1 MNDTKNSP
9 PSSQMS
15 AKGAGQ
21 RSGLGFSIA
30 VALLLIALVTGSAFG
45 VQSLLRLVNPP
56 ITVAPLSPKAVELT
70 QQLAERRAREA
81 TQLSSYGWVDKESGI
96 ARIPIAQAITLL
108 AGQGLPV
115 GIPPTAT
122 TTTATAITTTATTT
136 TDTVDSDSTP
146 AAPAVDLTNLN
157 YQDHILP
164 IFEAHCS
171 KCHGTEEPEEG
182 LTLTTF
188 KGAMAG
194 SLYGRVIAP
203 GDPDNS
209 YLVELVV
216 NGKMPKRGDPLS
228 QSEIDMV
235 VAWIKAGAPES
246 GDGTSAPIAAST
258 PLTESTPVAE
268 ATPTTES
275 AAITP
280 TVVATHTVDLANV
293 SFTNDVLPIFMAHC
307 AECHGDDNPEEGL
320 ELTSYKKLMNG
331 SLNGGVIKKGDPDNS
346 YLVKMIVEGKMPK
359 RALVKG
365 DFLKRRR
372 FGEIEDVI
380 TAAGLP
386 PLPPLGLRQHL
397 WSLPRW
403 MQQRQSRQTT
413 PPQPRQLPL
422 LQPPHRRQSAWRH
435 PKPPQPGGLLPRR
448 QSQRQRLSVSQ
459 RQRSLQRSLRPCRLR
474 QRKEQPTRRHFLPR
488 LQTHKP

>member
-21 RSGLGFSIA
+21 RNGLGFSIA

-45 VQSLLRLVNPP
+45 VQSLLRMVNPP

-136 TDTVDSDSTP
+136 TDTVESANTP
-146 AAPAVDLTNLN
+146 AAAVVDLTNLN

-258 PLTESTPVAE
+258 PLTESTPVSE
-268 ATPTTES
+268 STPVTESTTITES

-293 SFTNDVLPIFMAHC
+293 SFTNDVLPIFIAHC
-307 AECHGDDNPEEGL
+307 AECHGDDNREEGV
-320 ELTSYKKLMNG
+320 ELTSYKKLRYG
-331 SLNGGVIKKGDPDNS
+331 
-346 YLVKMIVEGKMPK
+346 
-359 RALVKG
+359 
-365 DFLKRRR
+365 
-372 FGEIEDVI
+372 
-380 TAAGLP
+380 
-386 PLPPLGLRQHL
+386 
-397 WSLPRW
+397 
-403 MQQRQSRQTT
+403 
-413 PPQPRQLPL
+413 
-422 LQPPHRRQSAWRH
+422 
-435 PKPPQPGGLLPRR
+435 
-448 QSQRQRLSVSQ
+448 
-459 RQRSLQRSLRPCRLR
+459 
-474 QRKEQPTRRHFLPR
+474 
-488 LQTHKP
+488 